1 MNKKASAIVFL
12 LAGVLSVST
21 SAQEC
26 KAWRNDAVK
35 VKVEAQ
41 KEKVNALKQ
50 AQLKKLKEYEKQA
63 ETVQKLTH
71 LMSQPQRGPVF
82 DMARAKKLQK
92 KALAAYNK
100 SQELLKDIQYDST
113 AIDDEVGVLEEL
125 LVSACK
131 RLP

>member
-1 MNKKASAIVFL
+1 MSIKSGVIAFMLWGLLSASI
-12 LAGVLSVST
+12 

-26 KAWRNDAVK
+26 EEWRNDAVK
-35 VKVEAQ
+35 VKVNAQ

-63 ETVQKLTH
+63 EAVQKLTH